1 MQKEG
6 HENVQDRCHILQI
19 CALSPSGI
27 ICFVFRNRS
36 LFITSGEVGVGV
48 QMIFVAT
55 TEHLH
60 VPSPP
65 LKVYSVFFYPAIRW
79 WKIS

>member
-1 MQKEG
+1 MFRIDAIFFG
-6 HENVQDRCHILQI
+6 FAHCHHLELL
-19 CALSPSGI
+19 ALYLGTG
-27 ICFVFRNRS
+27 
-36 LFITSGEVGVGV
+36 LYLLTSGEVGVGV

-60 VPSPP
+60 VPPP